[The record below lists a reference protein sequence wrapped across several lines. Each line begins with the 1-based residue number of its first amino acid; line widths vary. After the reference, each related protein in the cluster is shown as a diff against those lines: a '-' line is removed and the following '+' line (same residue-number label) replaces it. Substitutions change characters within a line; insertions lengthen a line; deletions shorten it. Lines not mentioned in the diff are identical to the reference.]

1 MDGDQAATDGKDT
14 EAENNDQD
22 MAENKDIAGE
32 STVAPEAAPSA
43 GTKATPSS
51 ANKKEKRK
59 SVGGVPEHKSKKVN
73 KKKSMPSLNL
83 NIEPGQYWWA
93 RMKGYPPWPSIVCD
107 EEMLPQTLIKSRP
120 VSAARPDGSYREDFL
135 EGNKNAKERTYPI
148 MYLGTNEL

>member
-1 MDGDQAATDGKDT
+1 MTAAG
-14 EAENNDQD
+14 
-22 MAENKDIAGE
+22 GE
-32 STVAPEAAPSA
+32 SAAPPAESSA
-43 GTKATPSS
+43 GAKAAPPS

-83 NIEPGQYWWA
+83 DIEPGEFWWA
-93 RMKGYPPWPSIVCD
+93 RMKGYPPWPAIVCD
-107 EEMLPQTLIKSRP
+107 EEMLPETLLSTRP
-120 VSAARPDGSYREDFL
+120 VSAKRTDGTYREDFL

>member
-1 MDGDQAATDGKDT
+1 MDADNAAAADG
-14 EAENNDQD
+14 
-22 MAENKDIAGE
+22 
-32 STVAPEAAPSA
+32 EAAAPLAESSA
-43 GTKATPSS
+43 TTTKPAPTS

-59 SVGGVPEHKSKKVN
+59 SVSGVPEHKSKKLN

-83 NIEPGQYWWA
+83 DIKPGEFWWA
-93 RMKGYPPWPSIVCD
+93 RMKGYPPWPAIVCD
-107 EEMLPQTLIKSRP
+107 EEMLPETLLSSRP